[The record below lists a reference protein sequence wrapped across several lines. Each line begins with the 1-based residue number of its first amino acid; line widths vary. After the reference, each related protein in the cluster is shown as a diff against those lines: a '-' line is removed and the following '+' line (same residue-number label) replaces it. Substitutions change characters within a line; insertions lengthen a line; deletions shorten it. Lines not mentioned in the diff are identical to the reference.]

1 MATAE
6 DHSSAAATGLLR
18 DQWAVVTGGSK
29 GIGFAIAERFVSE
42 GANVVI
48 VARDKATLD
57 NAAERLRTQ
66 AGDGQRVESLAADL
80 GGRAGVDALFDHLT
94 RELPV
99 LNIFVANVGYGI
111 FQPFLDVTDE
121 EWDGIISTNLTGTF
135 RCTQA
140 AARLMRDRPADNRA
154 IVVISSIRAEGTR
167 PGTLPYSTTKAGLN
181 QMVRVAA
188 YELAPLGIRVNAL
201 SPGLVVT
208 PMSLSNNPKAAELGA
223 ELAPLKRAGMPS
235 DIAEGALY
243 LCNPAASFVTGT
255 NLVVDGGESLW

>member
-1 MATAE
+1 MTAAQQ
-6 DHSSAAATGLLR
+6 HSGEAGAGLLR
-18 DQWAVVTGGSK
+18 GQWAVVTGGSK
-29 GIGFAIAERFVSE
+29 GIGYAIAERFVGE
-42 GANVVI
+42 GANVLI
-48 VARDKATLD
+48 AARDKAALD
-57 NAAERLRTQ
+57 EAAGRLRAL
-66 AGDGQRVESLAADL
+66 AGDGQRIESLPADL
-80 GGRAGVDALFDHLT
+80 GGRAGIDALFDHIA

-111 FQPFLDVTDE
+111 FRSFLEVTDE
-121 EWDGIISTNLTGTF
+121 EWDGIVSTNLTGTF

-154 IVVISSIRAEGTR
+154 ILVISSIRAQGAR
-167 PGTLPYSTTKAGLN
+167 PNTLPYSTTKAGLN
-181 QMVRVAA
+181 QLVRVAA

-208 PMSLSNNPKAAELGA
+208 PMALSHNPQAAELGA
-223 ELAPLKRAGMPS
+223 ELAPLNRAGMPS
-235 DIAEGALY
+235 DMAEGALY